1 MDENVADFLA
11 NIASVCTALGF
22 DEGSVCAARHVWL
35 WLERRKEK
43 KGFAFVWIYIYIYI
57 LDDGRGNVMCKQNVM
72 VGFGLSSSSRVD
84 RIKNRLGGFGFEEVI
99 GRKRLEMY
107 DWGQRE
113 VFSFTLI

>member
-1 MDENVADFLA
+1 MRSPTCLVVA
-11 NIASVCTALGF
+11 G
-22 DEGSVCAARHVWL
+22 
-35 WLERRKEK
+35 KK
-43 KGFAFVWIYIYIYI
+43 KGKKKGSLLFGYIYIYI

-72 VGFGLSSSSRVD
+72 AGFGLSSSSRVD